1 MHFMSIKNT
10 KEKNI
15 YAKLVILKIQKKKN
29 LGKNVLC
36 KVFVLRYH
44 RNSEKYFLYYQLK
57 HMLAIFRWLSSI
69 IINSFS

>member
-1 MHFMSIKNT
+1 MSIKNT

-15 YAKLVILKIQKKKN
+15 YLYAKSVILKIEKKKD

-36 KVFVLRYH
+36 KVLRI
-44 RNSEKYFLYYQLK
+44 SQKFWKIFFILSQLK
-57 HMLAIFRWLSSI
+57 QILAIFRWLSSI